1 MEKAAQNQPSPLAL
15 VLAASLAEVFFS
27 WGYGAASAYPL
38 RERIWGLGLALLGFW
53 GLLALLS
60 GRRPG
65 GRRLYGAL
73 AGAAVLLALM
83 RTLKEGWRF
92 YTLYADEDSDLL
104 IFGALALLAA
114 GWGVYWGERAAYR
127 AGSVALWLAA
137 GAGVLVLFSLAGQ
150 CRITNLPD
158 QPLEAGALAGA
169 AGSALFFLPEL
180 LYWAEK
186 GGRRPGFLAQSGRY
200 LGTIWAAQSLLWVL
214 AALIWQEEGGAFDA
228 ARLGLLSVFRRFDIL
243 YMPVLLL
250 LFYSRL
256 VLGALWLALL
266 RRRLGLPASCL
277 WWAGGLTLAG
287 SAFLYSGSPE
297 NYLRGGEQALLWLA
311 AVLYLMGPKTKKAG

>member
-114 GWGVYWGERAAYR
+114 GWGV
-127 AGSVALWLAA
+127 
-137 GAGVLVLFSLAGQ
+137 
-150 CRITNLPD
+150 
-158 QPLEAGALAGA
+158 
-169 AGSALFFLPEL
+169 
-180 LYWAEK
+180 
-186 GGRRPGFLAQSGRY
+186 
-200 LGTIWAAQSLLWVL
+200 
-214 AALIWQEEGGAFDA
+214 
-228 ARLGLLSVFRRFDIL
+228 
-243 YMPVLLL
+243 
-250 LFYSRL
+250 
-256 VLGALWLALL
+256 
-266 RRRLGLPASCL
+266 
-277 WWAGGLTLAG
+277 
-287 SAFLYSGSPE
+287 
-297 NYLRGGEQALLWLA
+297 
-311 AVLYLMGPKTKKAG
+311 